1 VFRVYFENFRL
12 LTFFIFHSPEEEDD
26 IVEWMTNNFHRI
38 YDSNR
43 APFGVYIH
51 TAWFLKG
58 ENHFGAYK
66 RFIEYLNSQ
75 ADVYLVSA
83 NQVIEYTRNPRQGKP
98 FDKCVAPRTATC
110 SPRVCALRKKQ
121 KTWTEER
128 WMTSCAACPAVY
140 PWLGNP
146 LGDEMFEE

>member
-1 VFRVYFENFRL
+1 MK
-12 LTFFIFHSPEEEDD
+12 T
-26 IVEWMTNNFHRI
+26 NFHRI

-43 APFGVYIH
+43 APFGVYTH

-58 ENHFGAYK
+58 ENHFGAYMK
-66 RFIEYLNSQ
+66 FIEYLNSQ

-83 NQVIEYTRNPRQGKP
+83 NQVIEYTRSPRQGKP

-110 SPRVCALRKKQ
+110 APRVCTLKKKQ

-128 WMTSCAACPAVY
+128 WMTSCAPCPAVY